1 MIQYESAVEPNH
13 KICLPFIQH
22 SKMHAKRII
31 YFLYYL
37 KELDWAKFYRFL
49 GIARTSAG
57 KHPLLLLIDIFVSS
71 LKYNVSILD
80 YFYFRFYDKDPM
92 ERSKWAGTGYM
103 YEFQL
108 KMNPRGVREV
118 LENKILFLNKYPEF
132 VRRRYITG
140 DNLTSDQDIL
150 LKMLSNSSGRL
161 VLKYSRGQIGKEVEV
176 VDCLD
181 LNPGRLEK
189 LLKDRGYDLIEEY
202 VIQHHSLMQL
212 SPSGLNTVRI
222 FTQVTP
228 GGVEIIGARL
238 RVSVNSPVDN
248 MAAGNIAIPVDSLTG
263 ITTGPG
269 VYSDISKSDCY
280 IHPVTKQSVVNFQ
293 IPFWDEVV
301 DFVRK
306 AAMSYPDNRSVGWDI
321 AITEDGPELIEGNHN
336 WCKLLLQLPVKR
348 GMKAELDRYL

>member
-1 MIQYESAVEPNH
+1 MY
-13 KICLPFIQH
+13 
-22 SKMHAKRII
+22 AKRII

-37 KELDWAKFYRFL
+37 KELDRVKFYRFL
-49 GIARTSAG
+49 GIARTSTG
-57 KHPLLLLIDIFVSS
+57 KHSWLLLIDIFVSS

-80 YFYFRFYDKDPM
+80 YFYFRFYDKDPL
-92 ERSKWAGTGYM
+92 ERHKWAGTGYM

-118 LENKILFLNKYPEF
+118 LENKILFLDKYREF
-132 VRRRYITG
+132 VLRRYVAS
-140 DNLTSDQDIL
+140 DNLANDQNIL
-150 LKMLSNSSGRL
+150 LEMLANPSGRL

-176 VDCLD
+176 VNCMDFT
-181 LNPGRLEK
+181 PERLVK

-222 FTQVTP
+222 FTQVTSE
-228 GGVEIIGARL
+228 GVEIIGARL

-248 MAAGNIAIPVDSLTG
+248 MAAGNIAIPVDILTG
-263 ITTGPG
+263 ITNGPG
-269 VYSDISKSDCY
+269 VYSDISKTDCY
-280 IHPVTKQSVVNFQ
+280 IHPVTKQPVVNFQ
-293 IPFWDEVV
+293 IPFWSEAIE
-301 DFVRK
+301 FVKR
-306 AAMSYPDNRSVGWDI
+306 AAMSHPDNRSVGWDI